1 VPDDHDTPPIQHD
14 TESDGNSS
22 DTSSIQHDTE
32 SDGNSSDTPTPP
44 SDLIPQG
51 PKKKKQKR
59 TNSFRR
65 DAIDSWR
72 QAQINRCPFS
82 GHNFKCVQVA
92 HIIPVT
98 NPRGFEG
105 DWNAKVKQTYCDIT
119 EAEYRGPF
127 YDEIE
132 INIYR
137 GLNDYENA
145 IPLPYAVHHYFDYKH
160 RSDKRERIWMDEN
173 GELQNLQRFFG
184 GSDNDVRSFMMDKQR
199 TRLPNGMMTTGR
211 KIWLKVLKKL
221 MDQNI
226 L

>member
-1 VPDDHDTPPIQHD
+1 M
-14 TESDGNSS
+14 
-22 DTSSIQHDTE
+22 
-32 SDGNSSDTPTPP
+32 
-44 SDLIPQG
+44 LPQG

-119 EAEYRGPF
+119 EAEYRGLR
-127 YDEIE
+127 
-132 INIYR
+132 IYR